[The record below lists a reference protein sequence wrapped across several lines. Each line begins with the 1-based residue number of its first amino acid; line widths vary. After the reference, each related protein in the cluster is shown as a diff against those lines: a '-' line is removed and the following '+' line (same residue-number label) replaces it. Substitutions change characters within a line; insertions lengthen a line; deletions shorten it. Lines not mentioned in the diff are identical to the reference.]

1 MSLEYV
7 EVDTNVDQLS
17 HQYLYQVK
25 LKGEIDL
32 VWLNANNF
40 IEAVKYNKRRSQ
52 DSLPR
57 KPQFAQK
64 PEKEIKRKRKVEGGQ
79 STIPRKIR
87 KKSVDV
93 IQSYSFG
100 LEASLLG
107 EECGIYKELGLKQQD
122 VTDIFKIVSAIS
134 YQIFIFSP
142 NDRLSKTMKNVFY
155 FIKKALFVL
164 EIFKSLCFFLSF
176 PLFLDSKG
184 QVEVEYL

>member
-1 MSLEYV
+1 MVNAHNFLEPAK
-7 EVDTNVDQLS
+7 D
-17 HQYLYQVK
+17 
-25 LKGEIDL
+25 
-32 VWLNANNF
+32 
-40 IEAVKYNKRRSQ
+40 NKRRSQ

-57 KPQFAQK
+57 KPQFVQK

-87 KKSVDV
+87 KKSVNV

-122 VTDIFKIVSAIS
+122 VTDIFKLVSAIS

-142 NDRLSKTMKNVFY
+142 NDRLSKTMKNVFC